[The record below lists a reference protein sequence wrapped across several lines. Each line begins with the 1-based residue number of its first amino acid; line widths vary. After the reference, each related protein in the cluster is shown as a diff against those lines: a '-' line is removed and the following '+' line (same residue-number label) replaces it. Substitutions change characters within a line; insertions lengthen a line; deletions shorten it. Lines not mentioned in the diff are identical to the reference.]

1 MFANNA
7 AAFDPNDLQKLKDTG
22 NCVKC
27 DLSAAFL
34 RSINLKG
41 ANLEFGNLW
50 DARLEGSNLEGA
62 NLKGA
67 VLVDAGMYGTILCNT
82 IMPDGSIDNSG
93 C

>member
-7 AAFDPNDLQKLKDTG
+7 AAFDRNDLQKLNDTG

-27 DLSAAFL
+27 DLSGAHL
-34 RSINLKG
+34 RSINLK
-41 ANLEFGNLW
+41 
-50 DARLEGSNLEGA
+50 GA

-67 VLVDAGMYGTILCNT
+67 VLVDARMYGAILCNT